1 MDSKDKLISRQV
13 ALKGAI
19 ELACHSDMY
28 FETTDEILATA
39 EILQNWIL
47 NPFSQVAENP
57 VVNTPVAKKQPSPQN
72 NITDNTEISTQQVG
86 QGNYVCPCPS
96 KSKVYDNRLDK
107 KSENSPNFKC
117 GAGQQC
123 QGGSTGKDGKTYA
136 WASWSD
142 EPPAEIMPNYK
153 PQELVQPKSLDE
165 ITDSDTPF

>member
-19 ELACHSDMY
+19 ELACNSDMY
-28 FETTDEILATA
+28 FEGVNEVLATA

-47 NPFSQVAENP
+47 SPFNNKET
-57 VVNTPVAKKQPSPQN
+57 VVSTPVAEKKPSPPNRESSQ
-72 NITDNTEISTQQVG
+72 SPVG

-96 KSKVYDNRLDK
+96 KSKVYDNRADK

-142 EPPAEIMPNYK
+142 EPPAEIMPNYV
-153 PQELVQPKSLDE
+153 PADLVQPKSLDD
-165 ITDSDTPF
+165 ITENEAPF

>member
-1 MDSKDKLISRQV
+1 MDNKDKLISRQV

-28 FETTDEILATA
+28 FESLDEVLATA
-39 EILQNWIL
+39 EIIQNFIL
-47 NPFSQVAENP
+47 SPFYKVAEKN
-57 VVNTPVAKKQPSPQN
+57 VVNTPVAEKKPSPTNRETSQ
-72 NITDNTEISTQQVG
+72 SPVG

-107 KSENSPNFKC
+107 KSQNSPNFKC

-123 QGGSTGKDGKTYA
+123 QGGSIGKDGKTYA

-142 EPPAEIMPNYK
+142 EPPAEIMPDYK
-153 PQELVQPKSLDE
+153 PQDLVQPKSLDE
-165 ITDSDTPF
+165 ITETEAPF

>member
-1 MDSKDKLISRQV
+1 MHYEGV
-13 ALKGAI
+13 
-19 ELACHSDMY
+19 
-28 FETTDEILATA
+28 DEILATA

-47 NPFSQVAENP
+47 KSVFSSKRILLSG
-57 VVNTPVAKKQPSPQN
+57 TPVTEKKPSPPIRESSQ
-72 NITDNTEISTQQVG
+72 SPVG

-96 KSKVYDNRLDK
+96 KSKVYDNRADK

-142 EPPAEIMPNYK
+142 EPPAEIMPNFV
-153 PQELVQPKSLDE
+153 PADLVQPKSLDD
-165 ITDSDTPF
+165 ITENEAPF